1 MKYNEVFLPGLQ
13 NQVRFLQDNLK
24 LENLDV
30 LVIGTFSESIAVR
43 FAVATKKTVHLIVPD
58 FDSLLNANMLLDG
71 DESVKVKIMDYE
83 RTDFE
88 PNTFDLVYAQAS
100 ISSENRRKI
109 LKEIKK
115 ILKPGGYLCV
125 GEITSTNKAL
135 PVFLQEAY
143 YSSGIQPIH
152 GEELVK
158 YYSDLGFE
166 FMNSEDFSD
175 TLREYYAKCKRK
187 LNDSLDELKS
197 NEQSY
202 YKKILKRISHESNL
216 FTRFNAE
223 KYIGFTSMLLKR
235 G

>member
-24 LENLDV
+24 LEDLDV
-30 LVIGTFSESIAVR
+30 LVIGTFSEPIAQR
-43 FAVATKKTVHLIVPD
+43 FAVAAKKKVHLIVPD
-58 FDSLLNANMLLDG
+58 FDSLLNANMILEG
-71 DESVKVKIMDYE
+71 DESVKVKIMDYVC
-83 RTDFE
+83 TDFE

-100 ISSENRRKI
+100 ISLENRRKI
-109 LKEIKK
+109 IKEIKK

-125 GEITSTNKAL
+125 GEITSNTKEL

-143 YSSGIQPIH
+143 YSSGIEPLFYD
-152 GEELVK
+152 ELLK

-166 FMNSEDFSD
+166 FVKSEDLTH
-175 TLREYYAKCKRK
+175 TLREYYSQCKRK
-187 LNDSLDELKS
+187 LNNSKDELKS

-216 FTRFNAE
+216 FVKFNAE
-223 KYIGFTSMLLKR
+223 KHIGFNAILLKR